1 MFGCDPLRDSVWPKN
16 GCVDTET
23 SHLWVRIPTAHVSA
37 EPRPTPLAAV
47 GHVVCSCEQHGESP
61 DGVGPPS
68 PMDSPHFSWF
78 FRQTHTALLVT
89 KTFGVKERD
98 NPCRACSCH
107 SGCSVRNWFR
117 GKEGPAAA
125 LRWQNDGAG
134 RKLTRGWYFLLI
146 PQLEMG
152 QILVPRLPSTKFWGW
167 LVGIGPY
174 LTLASQWVSCSLMAP
189 AAPQAQPWH
198 PVNASRLRMPLD
210 EPSTFGE
217 R

>member
-1 MFGCDPLRDSVWPKN
+1 
-16 GCVDTET
+16 
-23 SHLWVRIPTAHVSA
+23 
-37 EPRPTPLAAV
+37 
-47 GHVVCSCEQHGESP
+47 
-61 DGVGPPS
+61 
-68 PMDSPHFSWF
+68 MDSRHFSIFFGVSWI

-98 NPCRACSCH
+98 KDWCRACSCH

-117 GKEGPAAA
+117 GKEGPAAD

-134 RKLTRGWYFLLI
+134 PETHKG
-146 PQLEMG
+146 M
-152 QILVPRLPSTKFWGW
+152 ILSSDSSTGDGSNSTVVPRLSSTKFWGW

-210 EPSTFGE
+210 ESSTFGE